1 MKTGVVLE
9 GGAMRG
15 LFTAGVLDI
24 FLDHEI
30 QVDGILGV
38 SAGAV
43 FGVNYLS
50 KQRGRVLRYNKRFN
64 QDKDYMGVRP
74 LLRTGDIINRE
85 YAYERVPEQLDVFD
99 WKTFRESGVP
109 FYAGVTNLDTG
120 KPDYFQVKDV
130 AEQMDILRASASMPF
145 VTKPVQIGN
154 GRYLDGGVSDSV
166 PYQKMFEM
174 GYDRLILVL
183 TRDGNYEK
191 KPLPERLVR
200 MAYRHYPGFRDD
212 LLYRH
217 EAYNRCMKEI
227 RELEKTGRVF
237 AIRPAVPV
245 EVKKLERDPEKLQGV
260 YDLGIAAATE
270 RMDALKRWLK
280 EI

>member
-1 MKTGVVLE
+1 MKTGMVLE

-64 QDKDYMGVRP
+64 QDKDYMGIRP

-85 YAYERVPEQLDVFD
+85 YAYERVPEHLDVFD

-227 RELEKTGRVF
+227 KELEKTGRIF
-237 AIRPAVPV
+237 TIRPAVPV
-245 EVKKLERDPEKLQGV
+245 EIRKLERDPEKLQGV

-270 RMDALKRWLK
+270 RMDVLKRWLK
-280 EI
+280 ET

>member
-1 MKTGVVLE
+1 MKTGMVLE

-24 FLDHEI
+24 FLDHAI

-38 SAGAV
+38 AAGAV

-99 WKTFRESGVP
+99 WKIFRESGVP

-237 AIRPAVPV
+237 VIRPAVPV
-245 EVKKLERDPEKLQGV
+245 EVRKLERDPEKLQGV

-280 EI
+280 ET

>member
-1 MKTGVVLE
+1 
-9 GGAMRG
+9 MRG

-24 FLDHEI
+24 FLDHGI

-237 AIRPAVPV
+237 VIRPAVPV

>member
-1 MKTGVVLE
+1 MKTGMVLE

-130 AEQMDILRASASMPF
+130 AEQMYILRASASMPF

-237 AIRPAVPV
+237 VIRPAVPV
-245 EVKKLERDPEKLQGV
+245 EVRKLERDPEKLQGV

-270 RMDALKRWLK
+270 QMDALKRWLK
-280 EI
+280 ET

>member
-1 MKTGVVLE
+1 MVLE

-64 QDKDYMGVRP
+64 QDKDYMGIRP

-245 EVKKLERDPEKLQGV
+245 KVRKLERDQEKLQGV

-280 EI
+280 ET

>member
-1 MKTGVVLE
+1 MKTGMVLE

-212 LLYRH
+212 LLDRH

-237 AIRPAVPV
+237 VIRPAVPV
-245 EVKKLERDPEKLQGV
+245 EVRKLERDPEKLQGV

-270 RMDALKRWLK
+270 QMDALKRWLK
-280 EI
+280 ET

>member
-1 MKTGVVLE
+1 MVLE

-43 FGVNYLS
+43 FGVNYQS
-50 KQRGRVLRYNKRFN
+50 KLRGRVLRYNKRFN

-74 LLRTGDIINRE
+74 LLRTGDINNRE

-237 AIRPAVPV
+237 VIRPAVPV
-245 EVKKLERDPEKLQGV
+245 EVRKLERDPEKLQGV

-280 EI
+280 ET